1 MKTSYIK
8 YIFIQSAFM
17 LMVMAALLSS
27 CGSKSKDDSGDDD
40 KVVSAQVSVTVTAVS
55 DSDMVDYTMLNAS
68 SAFQQKNYVKSNTN
82 GYITKVNTQI
92 GHFVDKGETVFTV
105 KTKEAMSI
113 GNSVN
118 VLDTT
123 FKFSGV
129 NKIKAPMHGY
139 VTQLNHQVGDYVQ
152 DGEQL
157 AVISDRS
164 SFAFIMQLPYE
175 MRATVKLN
183 QGVQLTLPDGEKV
196 DGKVTSFM
204 PAVDTASQTQGVVIK
219 INTDKQIPENLVA
232 KARIIRTQIQNAASL
247 PKAAVL
253 SNDTQT
259 DFWVMKLINPTT
271 AVKVQVKTGLE
282 VGDRIQIISP
292 KFSKDDRIVVTGNY
306 GLTDTAKVKIVQ

>member
-40 KVVSAQVSVTVTAVS
+40 KAVSAQVSVTVTAVS

-105 KTKEAMSI
+105 KTKEAQSI

-118 VLDTT
+118 ILDTT

>member
-1 MKTSYIK
+1 
-8 YIFIQSAFM
+8 
-17 LMVMAALLSS
+17 
-27 CGSKSKDDSGDDD
+27 
-40 KVVSAQVSVTVTAVS
+40 
-55 DSDMVDYTMLNAS
+55 
-68 SAFQQKNYVKSNTN
+68 
-82 GYITKVNTQI
+82 
-92 GHFVDKGETVFTV
+92 
-105 KTKEAMSI
+105 
-113 GNSVN
+113 
-118 VLDTT
+118 LDTT

-139 VTQLNHQVGDYVQ
+139 ITQLNHQIGDYVQ

-183 QGVQLTLPDGEKV
+183 QGVQLTLPDGETI

-219 INTDKQIPENLVA
+219 LNTDKQIPENLVA
-232 KARIIRTQIQNAASL
+232 KARVIRTQIQNAESL
-247 PKAAVL
+247 PKGAVL

-259 DFWVMKLINPTT
+259 EFWVMKLINPTT
-271 AVKVQVKTGLE
+271 AIKVPVKTGLE

-292 KFSKDDRIVVTGNY
+292 NFSKDDRIVVTGNY